1 MVRYLILSK
10 ESRKMISKGYTLFG
24 ESEILKNYN
33 SCNCRCKLTDS
44 QRYNSKEKWEK
55 KCQGECK
62 NLIKQQLCKKDY
74 ILNSSTYSREI
85 SKALL
90 VIQ

>member
-10 ESRKMISKGYTLFG
+10 ESLKMISKSYTLFR
-24 ESEILKNYN
+24 ESEILTNHI
-33 SCNCRCKLTDS
+33 SRNCRCKLTGS

-55 KCQGECK
+55 QYQGECK

-74 ILNSSTYSREI
+74 IWNSST
-85 SKALL
+85 
-90 VIQ
+90 